1 MEERIIEKDE
11 GRKITVKK
19 TAAGGIADA
28 VEEGTAVGEE
38 QEEDVVVELPEGVEE
53 EYDED
58 LVGLTPTQLEKALEA
73 RARAEEQARAER
85 DQLLTMAEE
94 ALAKGDYKKAEAAYS
109 QALVYD
115 KECLAAKQGVW
126 VSLTRNFQDAGVFYE
141 LKKAKKFAEQ
151 EDEVKEFVLS
161 RIGEELR
168 EERAKCAAEAEPLG
182 GKVAE
187 ARKMRR
193 DVFEDNRSY
202 YGKCVWIWLA
212 LAVLFAVGA
221 GVSALFIVRTMS
233 YLPVILTS
241 VFGGLCF
248 LFLIVTLVFCHKLYV
263 AAKFCR
269 DNEKLSSTEDGK
281 RLAYL
286 QNRLKCLDLVL
297 GRQN

>member
-28 VEEGTAVGEE
+28 VEEGTAVSEE
-38 QEEDVVVELPEGVEE
+38 PEEDVVVELPEGVEE

-94 ALAKGDYKKAEAAYS
+94 ALAKGDYKKAETAYS

-161 RIGEELR
+161 RVGEELR
-168 EERAKCAAEAEPLG
+168 EERKKCAAEEEPLCA
-182 GKVAE
+182 KVAE
-187 ARKMRR
+187 ARKIRR
-193 DVFEDNRSY
+193 SVFEDNRSY
-202 YGKCVWIWLA
+202 YRKCVWIWLA
-212 LAVLFAVGA
+212 IAVLFAVGA

-248 LFLIVTLVFCHKLYV
+248 LSLIVTLVFCHKLYV

-297 GRQN
+297 GR